1 MPLDAG
7 ATDPASIHGAFGG
20 INPKWLKPFD
30 AYEPLRL
37 ASLGNLHIIL
47 SRGWFREMG
56 GTLNWKNRRIE
67 LERMAVSEKLLASVK
82 VGPSKTELHELDLPE
97 IPADAALMRM
107 EVAGV
112 CGTDVSQYRLPL
124 RGGPLIMGH
133 ENVGY
138 LSHVG
143 NKFTAHNGFK
153 EGDLVFLEHYLPCA
167 SCEWCHLGEYRHCA
181 ATEWFYDPNA
191 IRYGYTSMDIAPGL
205 WGGFSHYVYLP
216 NNAVLHKVPEGVT
229 PEEAGVATPM
239 SNGIQWTLIDGEVG
253 YDSTVLIQGPG
264 QQGLC
269 CLMAAKQ
276 AGASRVIVTGTSKD
290 ASRLAVATAFGA
302 DAVVDVQKEDAL
314 TRVQEVT
321 DGRGVDVVIDCT
333 SGAGTAPILL
343 GIEATKRRGGTMV
356 IQAEG
361 NQEFPSFPIGRLTR
375 KGMTLKSARG
385 HSYRAVELAL
395 STIAS
400 RRFPLELMTTHK
412 FGLAEV
418 DYAIKSV
425 SGAGAP
431 GAIHVSVMPWK

>member
-1 MPLDAG
+1 M
-7 ATDPASIHGAFGG
+7 S
-20 INPKWLKPFD
+20 
-30 AYEPLRL
+30 
-37 ASLGNLHIIL
+37 
-47 SRGWFREMG
+47 
-56 GTLNWKNRRIE
+56 
-67 LERMAVSEKLLASVK
+67 VSEKLLASVK
-82 VGPSKTELHELDLPE
+82 VGPSKTELRELELPE
-97 IPADAALMRM
+97 IPADAALLKV

-124 RGGPLIMGH
+124 RSGPLIMGH

-138 LSHVG
+138 LTRVG
-143 NKFTAHNGFK
+143 SEFAARKGFK
-153 EGDLVFLEHYLPCA
+153 EGDLVFLEHYLPCG

-181 ATEWFYDPNA
+181 ATEWFYDPKA

-216 NNAVLHKVPEGVT
+216 INAVLHKVPKGVT

-239 SNGIQWTLIDGEVG
+239 SNGIQWTLVDGGVG
-253 YDSTVLIQGPG
+253 YGSTVLIQGPG

-269 CLMAAKQ
+269 CLTAAKQ
-276 AGASRVIVTGTSKD
+276 AGAARIIVTGTSKD
-290 ASRLAVATAFGA
+290 ARRLEVAKAFGA
-302 DAVVDVQKEDAL
+302 DAVVDIQNQDAL
-314 TRVQEVT
+314 EVVQEVT

-333 SGAGTAPILL
+333 GGAANSTMLL

-356 IQAEG
+356 IQADG
-361 NQEFPSFPIGRLTR
+361 NQEFPSFPVGRLTR

-395 STIAS
+395 FGIAS
-400 RRFPLELMTTHK
+400 HRFPLELMTTHK

-425 SGAGAP
+425 RGDGAP